1 MFLLAISS
9 PSRLVTAPILIAIA
23 LFLSSALVLVAA
35 VSAWTISNTTFLP
48 RSWKYRPNRLLEGEG
63 DTSLS
68 TTDCYPSPS
77 ARYIPYP
84 GPARDGVSSCA
95 RADACHGDDPR
106 RDGARPVVG
115 ACPGGLGL
123 GLNNLDYS
131 LLLGKVRRSGFSFP
145 LGCGSTLGVGA
156 APDPRTCAPSCSLE
170 GEWERWRKVDLA
182 RRKGAWSRTRLAPRC
197 RVFTKS
203 MVLWTS
209 SMVDVKE
216 GPKA

>member
-23 LFLSSALVLVAA
+23 LVLSSALVLAA
-35 VSAWTISNTTFLP
+35 AALAWTISTTTSSSRRCSLYFFHGHGSTDP
-48 RSWKYRPNRLLEGEG
+48 IDSWEGEG

-77 ARYIPYP
+77 ARYIPHP
-84 GPARDGVSSCA
+84 GPARDDVSSRA
-95 RADACHGDDPR
+95 RADACHGDDSR

-156 APDPRTCAPSCSLE
+156 AADPRTCAPSWLGGRVGALE
-170 GEWERWRKVDLA
+170 E
-182 RRKGAWSRTRLAPRC
+182 SRSCP
-197 RVFTKS
+197 S
-203 MVLWTS
+203 
-209 SMVDVKE
+209 
-216 GPKA
+216 